1 MPGRSFGTGCQTLPL
16 TMPLPQRTSVPRASK
31 AREELSV
38 WATTSMAALSLVRLG
53 PILLCLGRPTVL
65 ETPRGVRILTLF
77 RKSFLILTATIDVLF
92 KDLLQA
98 HKDNGLIMDFAMG
111 PNQGTGVPAPSNSDG
126 LMWDLAAYNVTV
138 PIGGTFDGELPG
150 WGTGILQAAVT
161 GLVTKSEEATGVQP
175 GLPGDVSAT
184 RMQYT
189 LAASTLEDVTPQV
202 SKDGHLKI
210 DFPSHQQGLN
220 YTVFA
225 VYMMRS
231 HYRAQDGPYDLME
244 NQTPPTSIA
253 GNGSWAVDHFSEL
266 GAQTSIEFWERHIL
280 QHGTQEL
287 IEQVGNYAWEDSY
300 EVQNN
305 VEWTKDMMKLFEED
319 HGYSIAKYF
328 PIIFHRD
335 GISKLST
342 PAIWWITDEP
352 DTGLD
357 HIADFRDTVSCH
369 SPCENVNQSITPSSL
384 SSSTRNT

>member
-1 MPGRSFGTGCQTLPL
+1 MPDASIDHAIAAEDI
-16 TMPLPQRTSVPRASK
+16 RA
-31 AREELSV
+31 AGEQGAGGVE
-38 WATTSMAALSLVRLG
+38 
-53 PILLCLGRPTVL
+53 CLGYYLYGGPVPGTPGTNPPVSWSTYGFGNTAWSTYLVL
-65 ETPRGVRILTLF
+65 ASGVT
-77 RKSFLILTATIDVLF
+77 LILTTTVDALF

-98 HKDNGLIMDFAMG
+98 HKDNDLIMDFAMG

-138 PIGGTFDGELPG
+138 PIGGSFDGQLPG

-161 GLVTKSEEATGVQP
+161 GLVTKSEEVTGVQP

-184 RMQYT
+184 RTQYT
-189 LAASTLEDVTPQV
+189 LAASTLEDVTHQV
-202 SKDGHLKI
+202 GKDGQLKI
-210 DFPSHQQGLN
+210 DFPSNQTGLN

-305 VEWTKDMMKLFEED
+305 VEWTKDMMELFEED

-335 GISKLST
+335 GISKMST

-357 HIADFRDTVSCH
+357 HIADFRDTVRWRVH
-369 SPCENVNQSITPSSL
+369 YVKTSISQ
-384 SSSTRNT
+384 